1 MNDLF
6 RNWLDSIVVIVKK
19 QQEIA
24 SIRGENYNLFK
35 VIHMTS
41 NETSVHS
48 AFISDLLN
56 PKGLHGM
63 GDKFLRLFLDT
74 INTHGFNFELLGCK
88 AEIEKDIG
96 PKTDTTGGRLDIY
109 LTNQVGQAIVIENK
123 IYAEDQEAQILR
135 YHNFAIKKHKNKH
148 LLLYLSLD
156 GQVHDVDYTTKGGAK
171 LDEDFYTISYRGE
184 ILEWLYKCRQLAV
197 DKPLLREG
205 ISHYINL
212 VKYLTHTNMSAQ
224 ATKEMTDMVVKN
236 PEYIRNLNT
245 YAKAIENA
253 KLTLTVKFWLELY
266 PKMQLLAHENL
277 RLFKDDEKNGI
288 SIVNNPEAELL
299 KDSASRF
306 RIKSLRSKGYNYKFG
321 LAYPI
326 AEKDGQLLVAGI
338 IIDSA
343 VTFRV
348 YSEDAN
354 GYIPYAE
361 VNGDFKRI
369 REKHGDDAFPG
380 NGWPTN
386 LYICVKR
393 PTNSET
399 WNFAEMNNAAL
410 ENLSNM
416 ESCIETIL
424 QEFKAYIDSLK
435 EMLKEK
441 K

>member
-1 MNDLF
+1 MNELF
-6 RNWLDSIVVIVKK
+6 RNWLDSIALIVKK

-74 INTHGFNFELLGCK
+74 INTHGFIFELLGCK

-109 LTNQVGQAIVIENK
+109 LTNQAGQAIIIENK
-123 IYAEDQEAQILR
+123 IYAGDQEAQILR
-135 YHNFAIKKHKNKH
+135 YHNFAIKSHKNKH

-156 GQVHDVDYTTKGGAK
+156 GLVHDIDYTTKGGAK
-171 LDEDFYTISYRGE
+171 LDEDFYTISYRDD

-224 ATKEMTDMVVKN
+224 ATKEMTDIVVKD
-236 PEYIRNLNT
+236 PEHIRNLNT

-253 KLTLTVKFWLELY
+253 KKALTVKFWEDLFSKMYKNYGEELCIV
-266 PKMQLLAHENL
+266 QI
-277 RLFKDDEKNGI
+277 DDEKRAIFPPTEEKMSQLAQDFKFKGDSNKNGY
-288 SIVNNPEAELL
+288 S
-299 KDSASRF
+299 
-306 RIKSLRSKGYNYKFG
+306 FG
-321 LAYPI
+321 LAIPI
-326 AEKDGQLLVAGI
+326 AKNASQQLMASIMVEG
-338 IIDSA
+338 A
-343 VTFRV
+343 VSFRV
-348 YSEDAN
+348 FVIES
-354 GYIPYAE
+354 
-361 VNGDFKRI
+361 
-369 REKHGDDAFPG
+369 
-380 NGWPTN
+380 
-386 LYICVKR
+386 
-393 PTNSET
+393 
-399 WNFAEMNNAAL
+399 NN
-410 ENLSNM
+410 
-416 ESCIETIL
+416 II
-424 QEFKAYIDSLK
+424 Y
-435 EMLKEK
+435 
-441 K
+441 